1 MVKIIFTQELLGMM
15 TVFQRV
21 THVTAKDCF
30 QDTLGVLTFVVP
42 SFLMGKALGKKALHV
57 KRLEQLFTRKIRIL
71 GYDENI
77 CQFVQNIVYPLKIA
91 LIEEGNHGIL
101 TLKDSKKKTKSLLIG
116 RNAQNL
122 RNTESIV
129 KRYFSHITEIKVI

>member
-1 MVKIIFTQELLGMM
+1 MVKILFTQEILGMM
-15 TVFQRV
+15 AVFQNV

-42 SFLMGKALGKKALHV
+42 SFHLGKSIGKNALHV

-71 GYDENI
+71 GYDENL
-77 CQFVQNIVYPLKIA
+77 CQFVQNIVYPLKIMS
-91 LIEEGNHGIL
+91 IEENQGIL
-101 TLKDSKKKTKSLLIG
+101 TLKDPKKKTKSLLIG